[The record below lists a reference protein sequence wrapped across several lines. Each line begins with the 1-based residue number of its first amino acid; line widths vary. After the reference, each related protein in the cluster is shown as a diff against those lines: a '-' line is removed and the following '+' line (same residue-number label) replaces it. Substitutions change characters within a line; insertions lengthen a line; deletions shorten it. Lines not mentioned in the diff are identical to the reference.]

1 MVCPHSLH
9 EVGRFADHEGSSTC
23 KQRQLLHTN
32 ISTEYDQL
40 FIARISV
47 EILMV
52 AKLEKV
58 SDTA

>member
-1 MVCPHSLH
+1 M
-9 EVGRFADHEGSSTC
+9 TC

-32 ISTEYDQL
+32 IPTEYDQL

-47 EILMV
+47 EISMV